1 MREAQVN
8 DSDRRK
14 TGAASDDGF
23 SAAFEMIVTPVI
35 FGLLG
40 FFIDSRVGTYPV
52 FTLILAFV
60 VLSYEVWRVWT
71 RYSDDMDAELEA
83 RRSGYG
89 RGATS

>member
-1 MREAQVN
+1 
-8 DSDRRK
+8 
-14 TGAASDDGF
+14 
-23 SAAFEMIVTPVI
+23 MIVTPVI

-52 FTLILAFV
+52 FTLVLAFV

-71 RYSDDMDAELEA
+71 RYSDHMDAELEV